1 MAPLRHARLS
11 SECPFTGVDRKSPWS
26 GQTDAIDPKRSSVS
40 ELVQRHDTFS
50 WHRRYW
56 PVFDPQWPSLIFT
69 VA

>member
-1 MAPLRHARLS
+1 MSPVGTKLTNVSGRMMS
-11 SECPFTGVDRKSPWS
+11 VD
-26 GQTDAIDPKRSSVS
+26 DPKRSSVS